1 MAYSDDID
9 ALNPD
14 HYWSFDGNSND
25 GVGSLNGTN
34 TTVNFT
40 STALTKDATNCATM
54 TANGS
59 RISFASS
66 TDLNGQMDRK
76 CVAGWFSVNSIQP
89 PPKRIWGEGTDGI
102 TTPLFQLVLGYGNT
116 VMFEVIDNNFGT
128 GATLFNCQVIGSNVL
143 VSDRI
148 YHFCM
153 TFEADGFSDE
163 IRFFI
168 DGVKQTIE
176 IPSPTVI
183 GESDIGL
190 RGQAQLGDPS
200 GASGVGGSTLLL
212 QAADESSYQY
222 WAAFSGADAV
232 LTETEIRETLFER
245 GALADFTI
253 STNTQANMQSALNSI
268 TDSQGDSPCCIEVE
282 AVSGGGDFTLTSD
295 KVFDDLASIHF
306 RYNGT
311 ADTLTLV
318 NIDDTQLG
326 NASIG
331 AAPFGGSITIATR
344 QTLTITAKDNSTG
357 SVISGA
363 RVYIKAD
370 SGGDLPVGTE
380 IMNTT
385 TNGSGVATVTFDFTN
400 DQPITGYVRKGSSS
414 VYYKEASIGG
424 SITATPLDL
433 TILMVEDE

>member
-1 MAYSDDID
+1 MAYSDDIN

-34 TTVNFT
+34 TTVNF
-40 STALTKDATNCATM
+40 SNSALTKDATNCATM
-54 TANGS
+54 TATGS

-76 CVAGWFSVNSIQP
+76 SVAGWFSVNSIQP
-89 PPKRIWGEGTDGI
+89 PPKRIYGEGTDGVS
-102 TTPLFQLVLGYGNT
+102 TPLFQLVLAYGNT

-143 VSDRI
+143 VANRV

-183 GESDIGL
+183 GETDISL

-200 GASGVGGSTLLL
+200 GASGVGGGTLLL

-222 WAAFSGADAV
+222 WASFSGADAV

-245 GALADFTI
+245 GALADFTV
-253 STNTQANMQSALNSI
+253 STNTEANMQSALNAI
-268 TDSQGDSPCCIEVE
+268 TSSQGDSPCCIEIE

-295 KVFDDLASIHF
+295 KIFDDLASIHF

-311 ADTLTLV
+311 ADTLTIV
-318 NIDDTQLG
+318 NTTG

-331 AAPFGGSITIATR
+331 AAPFGGTIRIAER
-344 QTLTITAKDNSTG
+344 QTLTVTATDLRTG
-357 SVISGA
+357 DPVQNA
-363 RVYIKAD
+363 RVYIEAAA
-370 SGGDLPVGTE
+370 GGDLAAGTE
-380 IMNTT
+380 IMNELTDV
-385 TNGSGVATVTFDFTN
+385 SGVATVTFDYVV
-400 DQPITGYVRKGSSS
+400 DQPIVGRVRQGTTAP
-414 VYYKEASIGG
+414 YYKTGTIAGPLSAEA
-424 SITATPLDL
+424 LDAV
-433 TILMVEDE
+433 ILLVEDD

>member
-1 MAYSDDID
+1 MAYSDDIN

-25 GVGSLNGTN
+25 GVGSLNGTD
-34 TTVNFT
+34 TTVNF
-40 STALTKDATNCATM
+40 SNSALTKDATNCATM

-66 TDLNGQMDRK
+66 TDLNGQMNRK

-89 PPKRIWGEGTDGI
+89 PPKRIYGEGTDGI
-102 TTPLFQLVLGYGNT
+102 STPLFQLVLAYGNT
-116 VMFEVIDNNFGT
+116 FMFEAIDPFGIST
-128 GATLFNCQVIGSNVL
+128 YSCQVVGENVA
-143 VSDRI
+143 VANRI
-148 YHFCM
+148 YHLCM
-153 TFEADGFSDE
+153 IFEGDAFTNE

-168 DGVKQTIE
+168 DGVRQTIE
-176 IPSPTVI
+176 IPDPPTI
-183 GESDIGL
+183 GTSDITS

-200 GASGVGGSTLLL
+200 GASGVGGGTLLL

-245 GALADFTI
+245 GALADFTV
-253 STNTQANMQSALNSI
+253 STNTEASMQSALNAI
-268 TDSQGDSPCCIEVE
+268 TSSQGDSPCCIEIE

-311 ADTLTLV
+311 ADTLTIV
-318 NIDDTQLG
+318 NTTG

-331 AAPFGGSITIATR
+331 AAPFGGTLRIAER
-344 QTLTITAKDNSTG
+344 QTLTVTATDLRTG
-357 SVISGA
+357 DPVQNA
-363 RVYIKAD
+363 RVYIEAAA
-370 SGGDLPVGTE
+370 GGDLAAGTE
-380 IMNTT
+380 IMNEL
-385 TNGSGVATVTFDFTN
+385 TNVSGIATVTFDYVV
-400 DQPITGYVRKGSSS
+400 DQPIVGRVRQGTTAPYYETGTIAGPLSA
-414 VYYKEASIGG
+414 EA
-424 SITATPLDL
+424 LDAV
-433 TILMVEDE
+433 ILLVEDE

>member
-1 MAYSDDID
+1 MAYSDDIN

-25 GVGSLNGTN
+25 SVGSLNGTN

-40 STALTKDATNCATM
+40 NAALTKDATNCATM

-59 RISFASS
+59 RISFGSS
-66 TDLNGQMDRK
+66 TDLNGQMNRK

-89 PPKRIWGEGTDGI
+89 PPKRIYGEGTDGI
-102 TTPLFQLVLGYGNT
+102 STPLFQLVLGYGNT
-116 VMFEVIDNNFGT
+116 VMFEAADPFGIST
-128 GATLFNCQVIGSNVL
+128 YDCQVVASNV
-143 VSDRI
+143 VVVDRV

-153 TFEADGFSDE
+153 TFEGDAFSDE
-163 IRFFI
+163 IRFFV

-176 IPSPTVI
+176 IPDPLVI
-183 GESDIGL
+183 GTSDITS

-200 GASGVGGSTLLL
+200 GASGVGGDTLLL
-212 QAADESSYQY
+212 QAANESSYQY
-222 WAAFSGADAV
+222 WASFSGADAV
-232 LTETEIRETLFER
+232 LTDTEIRETLFER
-245 GALADFTI
+245 GALANFTI
-253 STNTQANMQSALNSI
+253 STNTEANMQTALDAI
-268 TDSQGDSPCCIEVE
+268 ADSQGNSPCCIEVE

-295 KVFDDLASIHF
+295 KVFDNLASIHF

-311 ADTLTLV
+311 ANTLTLV

-326 NASIG
+326 DASIG
-331 AAPFGGSITIATR
+331 AAPFGGAIIIATR
-344 QTLTITAKDNSTG
+344 QTLTVTVKDNSTG

-380 IMNTT
+380 IVNTT
-385 TNGSGVATVTFDFTN
+385 TNGSGVVTTIFDFTN

-414 VYYKEASIGG
+414 TYYKEASIGG

-433 TILMVEDE
+433 TVLMVEDE

>member
-1 MAYSDDID
+1 MQ
-9 ALNPD
+9 
-14 HYWSFDGNSND
+14 
-25 GVGSLNGTN
+25 
-34 TTVNFT
+34 
-40 STALTKDATNCATM
+40 TALDAIA
-54 TANGS
+54 
-59 RISFASS
+59 
-66 TDLNGQMDRK
+66 
-76 CVAGWFSVNSIQP
+76 
-89 PPKRIWGEGTDGI
+89 
-102 TTPLFQLVLGYGNT
+102 
-116 VMFEVIDNNFGT
+116 
-128 GATLFNCQVIGSNVL
+128 
-143 VSDRI
+143 
-148 YHFCM
+148 
-153 TFEADGFSDE
+153 
-163 IRFFI
+163 
-168 DGVKQTIE
+168 
-176 IPSPTVI
+176 
-183 GESDIGL
+183 
-190 RGQAQLGDPS
+190 
-200 GASGVGGSTLLL
+200 
-212 QAADESSYQY
+212 
-222 WAAFSGADAV
+222 
-232 LTETEIRETLFER
+232 
-245 GALADFTI
+245 
-253 STNTQANMQSALNSI
+253 
-268 TDSQGDSPCCIEVE
+268 DSQGDSPCCIEVE

-295 KVFDDLASIHF
+295 KIFDGLASIHF

-311 ADTLTLV
+311 ADTLTVV

-344 QTLTITAKDNSTG
+344 QTLTITAKDNATG